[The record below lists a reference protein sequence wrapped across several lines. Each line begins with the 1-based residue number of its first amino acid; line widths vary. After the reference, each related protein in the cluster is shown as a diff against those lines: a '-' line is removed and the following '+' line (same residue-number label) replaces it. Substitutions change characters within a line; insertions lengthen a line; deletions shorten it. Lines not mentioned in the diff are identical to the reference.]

1 MDIQSVLSHQDNV
14 SPEHQSQR
22 PYTYANDSVLPS
34 GVSKTQTISYPTQGR
49 HGNQTFGR
57 EIHRLYVNNNASVL
71 PSGISRQQ
79 SSSHPLSGYQPH
91 GSHRPPEQG
100 SSSQRQDVEPILEE
114 LDSVLARNPYQV
126 INDVLD
132 CAPVPDDVTNHC
144 QDGGQR
150 KASHPGASRPGSP
163 PLKST
168 EEHNVTVVTPTTTPE
183 GEAIYETIGKPC
195 WRHTR
200 TLNYGKPCYAA
211 AQYRHSCV
219 TAKSNMASLQKPIW
233 RHCKSNMAEQNP
245 HWRGCPSGQTVYLG
259 RSNCRLEA
267 V

>member
-1 MDIQSVLSHQDNV
+1 MAYAANVRDAYLEGWAFYVGCAGGGSLVVFAASLGISLLCLNSPERPSPRRSEQNGVANDGYSDIISNTYMDIQSVLSHQDNV

-195 WRHTR
+195 
-200 TLNYGKPCYAA
+200 
-211 AQYRHSCV
+211 
-219 TAKSNMASLQKPIW
+219 
-233 RHCKSNMAEQNP
+233 
-245 HWRGCPSGQTVYLG
+245 
-259 RSNCRLEA
+259 
-267 V
+267 